1 MKFILWA
8 SCYAKV
14 IYINLSSRNVCAMSQ
29 YPWHTS
35 RFSCL
40 TRAIMSQLDQP
51 EIGRQYRHM
60 SWNVFVS
67 RRIPTEGMD
76 LLRQSG
82 AEVRLH
88 DEESPLPRNE
98 LLAQLRSCDGV
109 IIGGG
114 ERVDAEFFDA
124 APKLKVVSCLAVGYD
139 NVDLAEATGRRILVT
154 NTPDVLTDA
163 VADLTWAL
171 ILGVARRVVE
181 GDRLARSGKWRGLS
195 PTLLRGVDVAGKTLG
210 IIGAGRIGAAVAKR
224 GTGFSMR
231 LVYVARSAKP
241 EMEAL
246 GGRRVTFDE
255 ILRESDF
262 LCVHVPLT
270 PDTRHLFG
278 EAEFR
283 KMKPTAYFI
292 NMARGAVVDEAALVR
307 ALRETWIAGAGLDVY
322 EHEPQISPE
331 LLPMPNTLL
340 LPHLGSATVET
351 RRRMSIMA
359 VENLL
364 AVLDGRPCP
373 NVVNPF

>member
-1 MKFILWA
+1 
-8 SCYAKV
+8 
-14 IYINLSSRNVCAMSQ
+14 
-29 YPWHTS
+29 
-35 RFSCL
+35 
-40 TRAIMSQLDQP
+40 
-51 EIGRQYRHM
+51 
-60 SWNVFVS
+60 
-67 RRIPTEGMD
+67 
-76 LLRQSG
+76 
-82 AEVRLH
+82 LH

-246 GGRRVTFDE
+246 GGRRETFDE

>member
-1 MKFILWA
+1 
-8 SCYAKV
+8 
-14 IYINLSSRNVCAMSQ
+14 
-29 YPWHTS
+29 
-35 RFSCL
+35 
-40 TRAIMSQLDQP
+40 MSQLDQP

-283 KMKPTAYFI
+283 KMKSTAYFI

>member
-1 MKFILWA
+1 
-8 SCYAKV
+8 
-14 IYINLSSRNVCAMSQ
+14 
-29 YPWHTS
+29 
-35 RFSCL
+35 
-40 TRAIMSQLDQP
+40 
-51 EIGRQYRHM
+51 
-60 SWNVFVS
+60 
-67 RRIPTEGMD
+67 MD

>member
-1 MKFILWA
+1 
-8 SCYAKV
+8 
-14 IYINLSSRNVCAMSQ
+14 
-29 YPWHTS
+29 
-35 RFSCL
+35 
-40 TRAIMSQLDQP
+40 
-51 EIGRQYRHM
+51 M

-246 GGRRVTFDE
+246 GGRRETFDE

-283 KMKPTAYFI
+283 KMKSTAYFI

-331 LLPMPNTLL
+331 CCRCQTPYCCPT
-340 LPHLGSATVET
+340 SAAQ
-351 RRRMSIMA
+351 RWKHAAACR
-359 VENLL
+359 
-364 AVLDGRPCP
+364 
-373 NVVNPF
+373 